1 MPAHGWPEIR
11 SSRLPVGETTAVAG
25 VQRWDAGLAWRC
37 PADTAEHK
45 RGWVEMVPLACLTR
59 RPVQL
64 TGWKQ
69 HHHIFFSFA
78 KTS

>member
-1 MPAHGWPEIR
+1 M
-11 SSRLPVGETTAVAG
+11 
-25 VQRWDAGLAWRC
+25 AGLKSDLHGYRSERRLQLRVFSVGMLGWLGDA
-37 PADTAEHK
+37 PLTAEHK